1 VLDRTQVLTRNPGAA
16 YRIYDGQ
23 ATIVLPEQAR
33 VTVLNEVGSLV
44 WDRIDGR
51 RSLGEILDAVNDA
64 FDVAPEQLERDVKEF
79 LDALREQRMVS

>member
-1 VLDRTQVLTRNPGAA
+1 MLDRTAVLTRNPGAA

-33 VTVLNEVGSLV
+33 VTVLNEVGSQV

-51 RSLGEILDAVNDA
+51 RTLGEILDAVSETYE
-64 FDVAPEQLERDVKEF
+64 VPPEQLERDVQEF
-79 LDALREQRMVS
+79 LDALREHRMVS

>member
-1 VLDRTQVLTRNPGAA
+1 MLDRTQVLTRNPGAA

>member
-1 VLDRTQVLTRNPGAA
+1 MLDRGKILTKNPGAA

-23 ATIVLPEQAR
+23 ATIVLPEQAQ

-51 RSLGEILDAVNDA
+51 RTLGEILDAVNEA
-64 FDVAPEQLERDVKEF
+64 FEVAPEQLEKDVQEF

>member
-1 VLDRTQVLTRNPGAA
+1 VLDRTQVLIKNPGAA

-51 RSLGEILDAVNDA
+51 RSLGEILDAVNEA
-64 FDVAPEQLERDVKEF
+64 FDVVPEQLERDVKEF

>member
-1 VLDRTQVLTRNPGAA
+1 MLDRTQVLTRNPGAA

-51 RSLGEILDAVNDA
+51 RSLGEILDAVNEA

>member
-51 RSLGEILDAVNDA
+51 RSLGEILDAVNEA